1 MGASQTIESFD
12 GWVQKSS
19 GSLQAVTLS
28 TQYGVKG
35 IDGKTYHTE
44 EVPGVNNDGTASGET
59 TVIAV
64 PNSQANLLL
73 VTGSYSDSI
82 ALELP
87 LPDYQALLEGASS
100 IPVQVGVTNQGTQ
113 PITQLTFT
121 VGGRVK
127 NSLA

>member
-1 MGASQTIESFD
+1 M
-12 GWVQKSS
+12 
-19 GSLQAVTLS
+19 
-28 TQYGVKG
+28 
-35 IDGKTYHTE
+35 
-44 EVPGVNNDGTASGET
+44 
-59 TVIAV
+59 IAV

-73 VTGSYSDSI
+73 VSGSYSDSI
-82 ALELP
+82 SLELP
-87 LPDYQALLEGASS
+87 LPDYEALLEGASS